1 MKKDQKKKFVKDF
14 QEILNNVGILVVTHY
29 SGLKTTQ
36 TDELR
41 GKIREAGGKFVIVK
55 NSLMKIILKEHK
67 SKEFKNLFNG
77 PVALAYSEDEV
88 SAAKVAVNFS
98 KENDKLL
105 ILGGIMGDK
114 FLEQKDVLEIATLPT
129 LDEIRAK
136 LVSLIQT
143 PARNIAYAL
152 KFSAN
157 KLARVFNEYSKL
169 DITNIKNE
177 NEPKSEEKTETEAK
191 SEEKHETDTKSEE
204 KTETEAK
211 SEEKQETEAKSE
223 EKTETKS
230 QSEEKA
236 LNEKTKDN

>member
-1 MKKDQKKKFVKDF
+1 MKKDQKKKFVKDYKD
-14 QEILNNVGILVVTHY
+14 ILNNVGILVVTHY

-41 GKIREAGGKFVIVK
+41 LKINEVGGKFIIVK
-55 NSLMKIILKEHK
+55 NSLMKIILKDNK

-105 ILGGIMGDK
+105 ILGGISGDK
-114 FLEQKDVLEIATLPT
+114 FLEQKDVLEIALLPS

-169 DITNIKNE
+169 DIQ
-177 NEPKSEEKTETEAK
+177 EEKPETEAK
-191 SEEKHETDTKSEE
+191 PDEKPEIKVKPDEKSEVKENEEKKEG
-204 KTETEAK
+204 
-211 SEEKQETEAKSE
+211 
-223 EKTETKS
+223 
-230 QSEEKA
+230 
-236 LNEKTKDN
+236 NENK

>member
-1 MKKDQKKKFVKDF
+1 MKKDQKKKNVKDF
-14 QEILNNVGILVVTHY
+14 KDIFNNVGILVVTHY

-41 GKIREAGGKFVIVK
+41 TKIKEVGGRFVIVK

-67 SKEFKNLFNG
+67 SKEFKELFNG

-88 SAAKVAVNFS
+88 SAAKIAVNFS

-114 FLEQKDVLEIATLPT
+114 FLEQKDVLEIATLPS

-169 DITNIKNE
+169 DIPEEKVE
-177 NEPKSEEKTETEAK
+177 AEKKSEEKTETEAK
-191 SEEKHETDTKSEE
+191 TEKKPETEAKTEEKPETEAKTEE
-204 KTETEAK
+204 KTETE
-211 SEEKQETEAKSE
+211 T
-223 EKTETKS
+223 KT
-230 QSEEKA
+230 EEKA
-236 LNEKTKDN
+236 EIKDEKKDEEKKD

>member
-1 MKKDQKKKFVKDF
+1 MKKDQKKKFVKDYKD
-14 QEILNNVGILVVTHY
+14 ILNNVGILVVTHY

-41 GKIREAGGKFVIVK
+41 LKINEVGGKFIIVK
-55 NSLMKIILKEHK
+55 NSLMKIILKDHK
-67 SKEFKNLFNG
+67 SKEFKSLFNG

-105 ILGGIMGDK
+105 ILGGISGDK
-114 FLEQKDVLEIATLPT
+114 FLEQKDVLEIALWPS
-129 LDEIRAK
+129 LDEIRTR

-169 DITNIKNE
+169 DIQ
-177 NEPKSEEKTETEAK
+177 EEKPETEAK
-191 SEEKHETDTKSEE
+191 PDK
-204 KTETEAK
+204 
-211 SEEKQETEAKSE
+211 KQETEAKSDQKPETEAKPDEKLEAKENE
-223 EKTETKS
+223 EKNKE
-230 QSEEKA
+230 
-236 LNEKTKDN
+236 NKDK

>member
-1 MKKDQKKKFVKDF
+1 MKRDQKKQFVKNFKD
-14 QEILNNVGILVVTHY
+14 ILDNVGILVVTHY

-41 GKIREAGGKFVIVK
+41 LKIKEVGGKFIIVK
-55 NSLMKIILKEHK
+55 NSLMKIILKDHK
-67 SKEFKNLFNG
+67 SKEFKALFNG

-88 SAAKVAVNFS
+88 SAAKVAFNFS
-98 KENDKLL
+98 KDNDKLL
-105 ILGGIMGDK
+105 ILGGMIGDK
-114 FLEQKDVLEIATLPT
+114 FLEQKDVLEIATLPS

-169 DITNIKNE
+169 DIGKKSKPDEKSEVETNNE
-177 NEPKSEEKTETEAK
+177 NNKEIEDK
-191 SEEKHETDTKSEE
+191 
-204 KTETEAK
+204 
-211 SEEKQETEAKSE
+211 
-223 EKTETKS
+223 
-230 QSEEKA
+230 
-236 LNEKTKDN
+236 

>member
-1 MKKDQKKKFVKDF
+1 MKRDQKKQFVKNFKD
-14 QEILNNVGILVVTHY
+14 ILDNVGILVVTHY

-41 GKIREAGGKFVIVK
+41 LKIKEVGGKFVIVK
-55 NSLMKIILKEHK
+55 NSLMKIILKDHK
-67 SKEFKNLFNG
+67 SKEFKALFNG

-88 SAAKVAVNFS
+88 SAAKVAFNFS
-98 KENDKLL
+98 KDNDKLL
-105 ILGGIMGDK
+105 ILGGMIGDK
-114 FLEQKDVLEIATLPT
+114 FLEQKDVLEIATLPS

-169 DITNIKNE
+169 DIAKKSKPDEKSEVETNNE
-177 NEPKSEEKTETEAK
+177 NNKEIENK
-191 SEEKHETDTKSEE
+191 
-204 KTETEAK
+204 
-211 SEEKQETEAKSE
+211 
-223 EKTETKS
+223 
-230 QSEEKA
+230 
-236 LNEKTKDN
+236 

>member
-14 QEILNNVGILVVTHY
+14 KDIFNNVGILVVTHY

-41 GKIREAGGKFVIVK
+41 TKIKEVGGRFVIVK

-67 SKEFKNLFNG
+67 SKEFKELFNG

-88 SAAKVAVNFS
+88 SAAKIAVNFS

-114 FLEQKDVLEIATLPT
+114 FLEQKDVLEIATLPS

-169 DITNIKNE
+169 DIPEEKVE
-177 NEPKSEEKTETEAK
+177 AEKKSEEKTETEAK
-191 SEEKHETDTKSEE
+191 TEEKPETEAKTEE

-211 SEEKQETEAKSE
+211 T
-223 EKTETKS
+223 
-230 QSEEKA
+230 EEKA
-236 LNEKTKDN
+236 EIKDEKKDEEKKD

>member
-1 MKKDQKKKFVKDF
+1 MKKDQKKKFVKDYKD
-14 QEILNNVGILVVTHY
+14 ILNNVGILVVTHY

-41 GKIREAGGKFVIVK
+41 LKINEVGGKFIIVK
-55 NSLMKIILKEHK
+55 NSLMKIILKDNK

-88 SAAKVAVNFS
+88 SAAKIAVNFS

-105 ILGGIMGDK
+105 ILGGISGDK
-114 FLEQKDVLEIATLPT
+114 FLEQKDVLEIALLPS

-169 DITNIKNE
+169 DIQ
-177 NEPKSEEKTETEAK
+177 EEKPEIEAKPDEKPETEAK
-191 SEEKHETDTKSEE
+191 PDEKPETKAKPDEKPEVKENEEKKEG
-204 KTETEAK
+204 
-211 SEEKQETEAKSE
+211 
-223 EKTETKS
+223 
-230 QSEEKA
+230 
-236 LNEKTKDN
+236 NENK

>member
-14 QEILNNVGILVVTHY
+14 KDIFNNVGILVVTHY

-41 GKIREAGGKFVIVK
+41 TKIKEVGGRFVIVK

-67 SKEFKNLFNG
+67 SKEFKELFNG

-88 SAAKVAVNFS
+88 SAAKIAVNFS

-114 FLEQKDVLEIATLPT
+114 FLEQKDVLEIATLPS

-169 DITNIKNE
+169 DIPEEKVE
-177 NEPKSEEKTETEAK
+177 AEKKSEEKTETEAITEK
-191 SEEKHETDTKSEE
+191 KPETEAKTEEKPQTEAKTEE
-204 KTETEAK
+204 KTETE
-211 SEEKQETEAKSE
+211 T
-223 EKTETKS
+223 KT
-230 QSEEKA
+230 EEKA
-236 LNEKTKDN
+236 EIKDEKKDEEKKD

>member
-1 MKKDQKKKFVKDF
+1 MKKDQKKKFVKDYKD
-14 QEILNNVGILVVTHY
+14 ILNNVGILVVTHY

-41 GKIREAGGKFVIVK
+41 LKINEVGGKFIIVK
-55 NSLMKIILKEHK
+55 NSLMKIILKDNK

-105 ILGGIMGDK
+105 ILGGISGDK
-114 FLEQKDVLEIATLPT
+114 FLEQKDVLEIALLPS

-169 DITNIKNE
+169 DIQEEKPETKAKPDEKPGVKENEEKKEGNE
-177 NEPKSEEKTETEAK
+177 NK
-191 SEEKHETDTKSEE
+191 
-204 KTETEAK
+204 
-211 SEEKQETEAKSE
+211 
-223 EKTETKS
+223 
-230 QSEEKA
+230 
-236 LNEKTKDN
+236 

>member
-1 MKKDQKKKFVKDF
+1 MKRDQKKQFVKNFKD
-14 QEILNNVGILVVTHY
+14 ILDNVGILVVTHY

-41 GKIREAGGKFVIVK
+41 LKIKEVGGKFVIVK
-55 NSLMKIILKEHK
+55 NSLMKIILKDHK
-67 SKEFKNLFNG
+67 SKEFKALFNG

-88 SAAKVAVNFS
+88 SAAKVAFNFS
-98 KENDKLL
+98 KDNDKLL
-105 ILGGIMGDK
+105 ILGGMIGDK
-114 FLEQKDVLEIATLPT
+114 FLEQKDVLEIAILPS

-169 DITNIKNE
+169 DIGKKSKPDEKSEVETNNE
-177 NEPKSEEKTETEAK
+177 NNKEI
-191 SEEKHETDTKSEE
+191 
-204 KTETEAK
+204 
-211 SEEKQETEAKSE
+211 
-223 EKTETKS
+223 
-230 QSEEKA
+230 
-236 LNEKTKDN
+236 KDK

>member
-1 MKKDQKKKFVKDF
+1 MKRDQKKQFVKNFKD
-14 QEILNNVGILVVTHY
+14 ILDNVGILVVTHY

-41 GKIREAGGKFVIVK
+41 LKIKEVGGKFVIVK
-55 NSLMKIILKEHK
+55 NSLMKIILKDHK
-67 SKEFKNLFNG
+67 SKEFKALFNG

-88 SAAKVAVNFS
+88 SAAKVAFNFS
-98 KENDKLL
+98 KDNDKLL
-105 ILGGIMGDK
+105 ILGGMIGDK
-114 FLEQKDVLEIATLPT
+114 FLEQKDVLEIATLPS

-169 DITNIKNE
+169 DIAKKSKLDEKSEVETNNE
-177 NEPKSEEKTETEAK
+177 NNKEI
-191 SEEKHETDTKSEE
+191 
-204 KTETEAK
+204 
-211 SEEKQETEAKSE
+211 
-223 EKTETKS
+223 
-230 QSEEKA
+230 
-236 LNEKTKDN
+236 KDK

>member
-1 MKKDQKKKFVKDF
+1 MKKYQKKKFVKDYKD
-14 QEILNNVGILVVTHY
+14 ILNNVGILVVTHY

-41 GKIREAGGKFVIVK
+41 LKINEVGGKFIIVK
-55 NSLMKIILKEHK
+55 NSLMKIILKDHK
-67 SKEFKNLFNG
+67 SKEFKSLFNG

-98 KENDKLL
+98 KENEKLL
-105 ILGGIMGDK
+105 ILGGISGDK
-114 FLEQKDVLEIATLPT
+114 FLEQKDVLEIALLPS

-169 DITNIKNE
+169 DI
-177 NEPKSEEKTETEAK
+177 PEEKSETEAK
-191 SEEKHETDTKSEE
+191 SDEKPETEPKTEEKP
-204 KTETEAK
+204 ETEAK
-211 SEEKQETEAKSE
+211 TEEKPEVKE
-223 EKTETKS
+223 
-230 QSEEKA
+230 
-236 LNEKTKDN
+236 NEDK

>member
-1 MKKDQKKKFVKDF
+1 MKKDQKKKFVKDYKD
-14 QEILNNVGILVVTHY
+14 ILNNVGILVVTHY

-41 GKIREAGGKFVIVK
+41 LKINEVGGKFIIVK
-55 NSLMKIILKEHK
+55 NSLMKIILKDNK

-105 ILGGIMGDK
+105 ILGGISGDK
-114 FLEQKDVLEIATLPT
+114 FLEQKDVLEIALLPS

-169 DITNIKNE
+169 DIQ
-177 NEPKSEEKTETEAK
+177 EEKPETEAK
-191 SEEKHETDTKSEE
+191 SDEKPETKAKPDEKPGGKENEEKKEG
-204 KTETEAK
+204 
-211 SEEKQETEAKSE
+211 
-223 EKTETKS
+223 
-230 QSEEKA
+230 
-236 LNEKTKDN
+236 NENK

>member
-1 MKKDQKKKFVKDF
+1 MKKDQKKKFVKNFKDT
-14 QEILNNVGILVVTHY
+14 LDNVGILVVTHY
-29 SGLKTTQ
+29 TGLKTTQ

-41 GKIREAGGKFVIVK
+41 IKIKEVGGKFIIVK
-55 NSLMKIILKEHK
+55 NSLMKIILKDHK
-67 SKEFKNLFNG
+67 SKEFKALFNG

-98 KENDKLL
+98 KDNDKLL

-129 LDEIRAK
+129 LNEIRAR

-143 PARNIAYAL
+143 PARKIAYAL

-169 DITNIKNE
+169 DVPDKKLE
-177 NEPKSEEKTETEAK
+177 VEVKLE
-191 SEEKHETDTKSEE
+191 D
-204 KTETEAK
+204 
-211 SEEKQETEAKSE
+211 KQETEVKSDSKPE
-223 EKTETKS
+223 VKENNKETENK
-230 QSEEKA
+230 
-236 LNEKTKDN
+236 

>member
-1 MKKDQKKKFVKDF
+1 MKRDQKKQFVKNFKD
-14 QEILNNVGILVVTHY
+14 ILDNVGILVVTHY

-41 GKIREAGGKFVIVK
+41 LKIKEVGGKFVIVK
-55 NSLMKIILKEHK
+55 NSLMKIILKDHK
-67 SKEFKNLFNG
+67 SKEFKALFNG

-88 SAAKVAVNFS
+88 SAAKVAFNFS
-98 KENDKLL
+98 KDNDKLL
-105 ILGGIMGDK
+105 ILGGMIGDK
-114 FLEQKDVLEIATLPT
+114 FLEQKDVLEIATLPS

-169 DITNIKNE
+169 DIAKKSKPDEKSEVGTNNE
-177 NEPKSEEKTETEAK
+177 NNKEI
-191 SEEKHETDTKSEE
+191 
-204 KTETEAK
+204 
-211 SEEKQETEAKSE
+211 
-223 EKTETKS
+223 
-230 QSEEKA
+230 
-236 LNEKTKDN
+236 KDK

>member
-14 QEILNNVGILVVTHY
+14 KDIFNNVGILVVSHY

-41 GKIREAGGKFVIVK
+41 TKIKEVGGRFVIVK

-67 SKEFKNLFNG
+67 SKEFKELFNG

-88 SAAKVAVNFS
+88 SAAKIAVNFS

-114 FLEQKDVLEIATLPT
+114 FLEQKDVLEIATLPS

-169 DITNIKNE
+169 DIPEEKVE
-177 NEPKSEEKTETEAK
+177 AEKKSEEKTETEAK
-191 SEEKHETDTKSEE
+191 TEKKPETEAKTEEKPETEAKTEE
-204 KTETEAK
+204 KTETE
-211 SEEKQETEAKSE
+211 T
-223 EKTETKS
+223 KT
-230 QSEEKA
+230 EEKA
-236 LNEKTKDN
+236 EIKDEKKDEEKKD

>member
-1 MKKDQKKKFVKDF
+1 MKKDQKKKFVKDYKD
-14 QEILNNVGILVVTHY
+14 ILNNVGILVVTHY

-41 GKIREAGGKFVIVK
+41 LKINEVGGKFIIVK
-55 NSLMKIILKEHK
+55 NSLMKIILKDHK
-67 SKEFKNLFNG
+67 SKEFKSLFNG

-105 ILGGIMGDK
+105 ILGGISGDK
-114 FLEQKDVLEIATLPT
+114 FLEQQDVLEIALLPT

-169 DITNIKNE
+169 DIQ
-177 NEPKSEEKTETEAK
+177 
-191 SEEKHETDTKSEE
+191 
-204 KTETEAK
+204 
-211 SEEKQETEAKSE
+211 EEKQETEVKQD
-223 EKTETKS
+223 EKPKVKE
-230 QSEEKA
+230 
-236 LNEKTKDN
+236 NKDK

>member
-1 MKKDQKKKFVKDF
+1 MKRDQKKQFVKNFKD
-14 QEILNNVGILVVTHY
+14 ILDNVGILVVTHY

-41 GKIREAGGKFVIVK
+41 LKIKEVGGKFVIVK
-55 NSLMKIILKEHK
+55 NSLMKIILKDHK
-67 SKEFKNLFNG
+67 SKEFKALFNG

-98 KENDKLL
+98 KDNDKLL
-105 ILGGIMGDK
+105 ILGGMIGDK
-114 FLEQKDVLEIATLPT
+114 FLEQKDVLEIATLPS

-169 DITNIKNE
+169 DIGKKSKPDEKSEVETNNE
-177 NEPKSEEKTETEAK
+177 NNKEI
-191 SEEKHETDTKSEE
+191 
-204 KTETEAK
+204 
-211 SEEKQETEAKSE
+211 
-223 EKTETKS
+223 
-230 QSEEKA
+230 
-236 LNEKTKDN
+236 KDK

>member
-1 MKKDQKKKFVKDF
+1 MKRDQKKQFVKNFKD
-14 QEILNNVGILVVTHY
+14 ILNNVGILVVTHY

-41 GKIREAGGKFVIVK
+41 LKIKEVGGKFVIVK
-55 NSLMKIILKEHK
+55 NSLMKIILKDHK
-67 SKEFKNLFNG
+67 SKEFKALFNG

-88 SAAKVAVNFS
+88 SAAKVAFNFS
-98 KENDKLL
+98 KDNDKLL
-105 ILGGIMGDK
+105 ILGGMIGDK
-114 FLEQKDVLEIATLPT
+114 FLEQKDVLEIATLPS

-169 DITNIKNE
+169 DIAKKSKPDEKSEVETNNE
-177 NEPKSEEKTETEAK
+177 NNKEI
-191 SEEKHETDTKSEE
+191 
-204 KTETEAK
+204 
-211 SEEKQETEAKSE
+211 
-223 EKTETKS
+223 
-230 QSEEKA
+230 
-236 LNEKTKDN
+236 KDK

>member
-1 MKKDQKKKFVKDF
+1 MKRDQKKQFVKNFKD
-14 QEILNNVGILVVTHY
+14 ILDNVGILVVTHY

-41 GKIREAGGKFVIVK
+41 LKIKEVGGKFVIVK
-55 NSLMKIILKEHK
+55 NSLMKIILKDHK
-67 SKEFKNLFNG
+67 SKEFKALFNG

-88 SAAKVAVNFS
+88 SAAKVAFNFS
-98 KENDKLL
+98 KDNDKLL
-105 ILGGIMGDK
+105 ILGGMIGDK
-114 FLEQKDVLEIATLPT
+114 FLEQKDVLEIATLPS

-169 DITNIKNE
+169 DIAKKSKPDEKSEVETNNE
-177 NEPKSEEKTETEAK
+177 NNKEI
-191 SEEKHETDTKSEE
+191 
-204 KTETEAK
+204 
-211 SEEKQETEAKSE
+211 
-223 EKTETKS
+223 
-230 QSEEKA
+230 
-236 LNEKTKDN
+236 KDK

>member
-1 MKKDQKKKFVKDF
+1 MKRDQKKQFVKNFKD
-14 QEILNNVGILVVTHY
+14 ILNNVGILVVTHY

-41 GKIREAGGKFVIVK
+41 LKIREAGGKFIIVK
-55 NSLMKIILKEHK
+55 NSLMKIILKDYK
-67 SKEFKNLFNG
+67 SKEFKALFNG
-77 PVALAYSEDEV
+77 PVALTYSEDEI

-105 ILGGIMGDK
+105 ILGGITNNK
-114 FLEQKDVLEIATLPT
+114 FLEQKDVLEIATLPS

-136 LVSLIQT
+136 LVSLIQI

-169 DITNIKNE
+169 NIAKKSKPDEKSEVEINNE
-177 NEPKSEEKTETEAK
+177 NNKEIRDK
-191 SEEKHETDTKSEE
+191 
-204 KTETEAK
+204 
-211 SEEKQETEAKSE
+211 
-223 EKTETKS
+223 
-230 QSEEKA
+230 
-236 LNEKTKDN
+236 

>member
-14 QEILNNVGILVVTHY
+14 KDIFNNVGILVVTHY

-41 GKIREAGGKFVIVK
+41 TKIKEVGGRFVIVK

-67 SKEFKNLFNG
+67 SKAFKELFNG

-88 SAAKVAVNFS
+88 SAAKIAVNFS

-114 FLEQKDVLEIATLPT
+114 FLEQKDVLEIATLPS

-169 DITNIKNE
+169 DIPEEKVE
-177 NEPKSEEKTETEAK
+177 AEKKSEEKTETEAK
-191 SEEKHETDTKSEE
+191 TEKKPETEAKTEE
-204 KTETEAK
+204 KTETE
-211 SEEKQETEAKSE
+211 T
-223 EKTETKS
+223 KT
-230 QSEEKA
+230 EEKA
-236 LNEKTKDN
+236 EIKDEKKDEEKKD

>member
-1 MKKDQKKKFVKDF
+1 MKKDQKKKFVKDYKD
-14 QEILNNVGILVVTHY
+14 ILNNVGILVVTHY

-41 GKIREAGGKFVIVK
+41 LKINEVGGKFIIVK
-55 NSLMKIILKEHK
+55 NSLMKIILKDHK
-67 SKEFKNLFNG
+67 SKEFKSLFNG

-98 KENDKLL
+98 KENEKLL
-105 ILGGIMGDK
+105 ILGGISGDK
-114 FLEQKDVLEIATLPT
+114 FLEQKDVLEIALLPS
-129 LDEIRAK
+129 LDEIRTK

-169 DITNIKNE
+169 DI
-177 NEPKSEEKTETEAK
+177 PEEKPETEAK
-191 SEEKHETDTKSEE
+191 SDEKPETEPKTEEKP
-204 KTETEAK
+204 ETEAK
-211 SEEKQETEAKSE
+211 TEEKPEVKE
-223 EKTETKS
+223 
-230 QSEEKA
+230 
-236 LNEKTKDN
+236 NEDK

>member
-1 MKKDQKKKFVKDF
+1 MKKDQKKKFVKDYKD
-14 QEILNNVGILVVTHY
+14 ILNNVGILVVTHY

-41 GKIREAGGKFVIVK
+41 LKINEVGGKFIIVK
-55 NSLMKIILKEHK
+55 NSLMKIILKDNK

-77 PVALAYSEDEV
+77 PVALAYSEDEI

-98 KENDKLL
+98 KENNKLL
-105 ILGGIMGDK
+105 ILGGISGDK
-114 FLEQKDVLEIATLPT
+114 FLEQKDVLEIALLPS

-169 DITNIKNE
+169 DIQ
-177 NEPKSEEKTETEAK
+177 EEKPEIEAKPDEKPETEAK
-191 SEEKHETDTKSEE
+191 PDEKPETKAKPDEKPEVKENEEKKEG
-204 KTETEAK
+204 
-211 SEEKQETEAKSE
+211 
-223 EKTETKS
+223 
-230 QSEEKA
+230 
-236 LNEKTKDN
+236 NENK

>member
-1 MKKDQKKKFVKDF
+1 MKKDQKKKFVKDYKD
-14 QEILNNVGILVVTHY
+14 ILNNVGILVVTHY

-41 GKIREAGGKFVIVK
+41 LKINEVGGKFIIVK
-55 NSLMKIILKEHK
+55 NSLMKIILKDHK
-67 SKEFKNLFNG
+67 SKEFKSLFNG
-77 PVALAYSEDEV
+77 PIALAYSEDEV

-105 ILGGIMGDK
+105 ILGGISGDK
-114 FLEQKDVLEIATLPT
+114 FLEQQDVLEIALLPT

-143 PARNIAYAL
+143 PAKNIAYAL

-169 DITNIKNE
+169 DIEEEKPETGAK
-177 NEPKSEEKTETEAK
+177 PDEKTETEAK
-191 SEEKHETDTKSEE
+191 ADEKPEVKEN
-204 KTETEAK
+204 
-211 SEEKQETEAKSE
+211 
-223 EKTETKS
+223 
-230 QSEEKA
+230 
-236 LNEKTKDN
+236 NEKNKENENK

>member
-14 QEILNNVGILVVTHY
+14 KDIFNNVGILVVTHY

-41 GKIREAGGKFVIVK
+41 TKIKEVGGRFVIVK

-67 SKEFKNLFNG
+67 SKEFKELFNG

-88 SAAKVAVNFS
+88 SAAKIAVNFS

-114 FLEQKDVLEIATLPT
+114 FLEQKDVLEIATLPS

-169 DITNIKNE
+169 DIPEEKVE
-177 NEPKSEEKTETEAK
+177 AEKKSEEKTETEVK
-191 SEEKHETDTKSEE
+191 TEEKPETEAKTEE
-204 KTETEAK
+204 KTETE
-211 SEEKQETEAKSE
+211 T
-223 EKTETKS
+223 KT
-230 QSEEKA
+230 EEKA
-236 LNEKTKDN
+236 EIKDEKKDEEKKD